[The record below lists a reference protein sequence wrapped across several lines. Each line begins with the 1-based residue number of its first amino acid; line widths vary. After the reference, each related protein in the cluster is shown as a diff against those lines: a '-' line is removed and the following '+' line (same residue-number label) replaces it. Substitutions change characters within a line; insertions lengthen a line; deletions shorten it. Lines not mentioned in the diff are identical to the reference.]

1 MSLFALLPALIVVWM
16 VTHVWTPWG
25 GRPRGAVVWVVPLSL
40 LARVRM
46 FGRAASIGLALDI
59 VGVRFGWIEWP
70 IALALAVALLVV
82 PALPNRYVLTTEGIG
97 VGRAAF
103 RRWTEF
109 GGVSRRPGG
118 IRLGGVAGGRGM
130 TVWLSCGRDDDAFVL
145 VVRRLLRGSY
155 KGQDNNLATSGAWT
169 APPVEAMRPATS

>member
-1 MSLFALLPALIVVWM
+1 MSLFALLPALIALWM

-25 GRPRGAVVWVVPLSL
+25 GRPSGVVVWVVPLSL
-40 LARVRM
+40 LARLRM
-46 FGRAASIGLALDI
+46 FGRAASIGLALVV
-59 VGVRFGWIEWP
+59 VGARLGWIDWP
-70 IALALAVALLVV
+70 IALALAVTLLVV

-97 VGRAAF
+97 VGHAAF

-130 TVWLSCGRDDDAFVL
+130 TVWLSGGRDDDAFVL

-155 KGQDNNLATSGAWT
+155 KGQDSGLAASGAWT
-169 APPVEAMRPATS
+169 APPGEAMRPATS

>member
-1 MSLFALLPALIVVWM
+1 MSWFALLPALIALWMMTNVWL
-16 VTHVWTPWG
+16 PWG
-25 GRPRGAVVWVVPLSL
+25 GRRRGLVVWAVPLSL
-40 LARVRM
+40 LARLRL
-46 FGRAASIGLALDI
+46 FGRAASIGLALVV
-59 VGVRFGWIEWP
+59 VGARFGWIDLP

-97 VGRAAF
+97 LGHAAF

-130 TVWLSCGRDDDAFVL
+130 TVWLSGGRDDDAFVL
-145 VVRRLLRGSY
+145 LVRRLLRGSY
-155 KGQDNNLATSGAWT
+155 KGQDAAAT
-169 APPVEAMRPATS
+169 APTAWATPAGEPMRPATR